1 MTNDGHCPYGDGYC
15 PKVLRLEEEVDEMK
29 DDMDDKV
36 VSIYSRIDRMCYV
49 LYFIAGV
56 ISIELG
62 VTII

>member
-1 MTNDGHCPYGDGYC
+1 MNDGHCPYGDGYC
-15 PKVLRLEEEVDEMK
+15 PKVLRLEEEVDGMK
-29 DDMDDKV
+29 EDVDGKIEY
-36 VSIYSRIDRMCYV
+36 IYSRMDRMCYV